1 MILFTSEDIHGLDYD
16 LTTGLIDEEEYDEI
30 VQQIIDERLIKMVR
44 DGSG

>member
-1 MILFTSEDIHGLDYD
+1 MILLTSEDIRGLDYD